1 MSSPK
6 PQPGSI
12 TPEFRFS
19 PNPNKA
25 HTIDWSSW
33 SPEAFERAASEK
45 KPILLSLSAV
55 WCHWCHVM
63 DETSYSD
70 EQVISIINKRYIP
83 IRVDADKRPDIQERY
98 IMGGWPTTAIL
109 TTNGETMSGGTY
121 IPPQEFISLLEKVA
135 DYYAE
140 HRDRLEEVAEEQRK
154 KILQAVSSKE
164 SAPFNLDESLVSDV
178 LDMLQR
184 TFDAKH
190 GGFSDKPKFP
200 NSPVTELLLRRAF
213 LENNTDW
220 LEMAS
225 RTLSGM
231 ADGGLFDRE
240 WGGFFR
246 YSTESDWSE
255 PHYEKMLGDNAALI
269 LDYLRGYQVSGN
281 IKHRDIAAKT
291 LAFVDKYFADKENG
305 GFAGSQDASEE
316 FYKLDADERLK
327 HQLPFI
333 DRIIYVDTNAAMV
346 SAYLEAY
353 QVLGDEAYRDFALR
367 TLDFLMENCF
377 STEAGMAHYFDGEAH
392 LFGRI
397 SSQAGT
403 IEALLDA
410 YSITGAHKYMDSAKA
425 LVDICEKTLSNN
437 DGTFADSSDMS
448 GEPHLGAL
456 TVKATPVLENALLA
470 RQLYRLSYLSDDS
483 RYEEMVGK
491 ILTNLELGSSTPIT
505 ALALFVLAVDEFL
518 TEPVVLT
525 AVTTGTEPGAKELLR
540 EAFQAYVPGKTIK
553 ILDPIGDY
561 EVVESLG
568 YPAEKH
574 PLIYPCIGR
583 ACLPAVETPHELKGI
598 LEDLPGRR
606 K

>member
-6 PQPGSI
+6 PQPGSM

-25 HTIDWSSW
+25 HTIDWLSW
-33 SPEAFERAASEK
+33 GPEVFERAAGEK

-70 EQVISIINKRYIP
+70 EQIIAIINERYIP
-83 IRVDADKRPDIQERY
+83 VRVDADKRPDIQERY

-121 IPPQEFISLLEKVA
+121 VPPQEFISLLEKVG

-140 HRDRLEEVAEEQRK
+140 HRDRLEEAAEEQRK
-154 KILQAVSSKE
+154 QILQAASMKE
-164 SAPFNLDESLVSDV
+164 AAHFNLDESLVSDV

-200 NSPVTELLLRRAF
+200 NSPVTELLLRRAY

-225 RTLSGM
+225 RTLTGM

-281 IKHRDIAAKT
+281 IKYRDVAEKT
-291 LAFVDKYFADKENG
+291 LAFIDSYFADKKNG
-305 GFAGSQDASEE
+305 GFAGSQDANEE

-327 HQLPFI
+327 HKLPFI
-333 DRIIYVDTNAAMV
+333 DPIVYVDTNAAMV

-353 QVLGDEAYRDFALR
+353 QVLGDEPYRDFALR
-367 TLDFLMENCF
+367 SMDFLMETCF
-377 STEAGMAHYFDGEAH
+377 SAEAGMAHYFDGEAH

-403 IEALLDA
+403 IGALLDA
-410 YSITGAHKYMDSAKA
+410 YSVTGAHKYLDSATA
-425 LVDICEKTLSNN
+425 LAGICEKTLLNN
-437 DGTFADSSDMS
+437 DGTFADSSDTS

-456 TVKATPVLENALLA
+456 AVKTTPVQENALLA
-470 RQLYRLSYLSDDS
+470 RQLYRLSYLGGDS
-483 RYEEMVGK
+483 KYEEMVGRT
-491 ILTNLELGSSTPIT
+491 LAGLELGSSTPIT

-518 TEPVVLT
+518 TQPVVLT

-540 EAFQAYVPGKTIK
+540 EAFRTYVPGKVIK
-553 ILDPIGDY
+553 LLDPVRDY
-561 EVVESLG
+561 EVVEGLG

-574 PLIYPCIGR
+574 PVIYPCIGR
-583 ACLPAVETPHELKGI
+583 MCLPAVETPHELKGI